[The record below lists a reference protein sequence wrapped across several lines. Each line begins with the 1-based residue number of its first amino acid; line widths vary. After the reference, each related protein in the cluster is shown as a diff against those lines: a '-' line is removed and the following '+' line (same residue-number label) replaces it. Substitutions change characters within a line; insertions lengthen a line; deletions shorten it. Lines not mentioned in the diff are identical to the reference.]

1 VRYFGLI
8 AFILAAACTQDAPAV
23 ATPSSSATPPP
34 RPVASICKLP
44 VWWSADQDIH
54 AGFVSVPDG
63 AFTDAGILPLL
74 RPTSNTLSSVEFY
87 GAGYVSASKSWLKV
101 NRDLVS
107 PDGTQIAFWADD
119 SATSEIRVLN
129 VASREERVL
138 YRGTTLYIPI
148 AFNSDGIYLVNAI
161 HLRQGSF
168 EKLYRLDPAGGMPQ
182 LVPGSDRHMYQWGWV
197 LIADG
202 AAWGIDN
209 QVQGSTY
216 LYSVLRLDLA
226 TSKVTTWL
234 EGQDKM
240 PWPQAVDS
248 QHRLYAAAYDGPLGR
263 VDSPGRT
270 VELRSPEQIQFSGG
284 IGVAGAVVDSIGVWF
299 SGREGVWLF
308 QDGHDAMK
316 VALPVS
322 ANEPVRPAGPCI

>member
-1 VRYFGLI
+1 
-8 AFILAAACTQDAPAV
+8 
-23 ATPSSSATPPP
+23 
-34 RPVASICKLP
+34 LP
-44 VWWSADQDIH
+44 VWWSAGQDIH

-63 AFTDAGILPLL
+63 AFTDSGTLPLL

-87 GAGYVSASKSWLKV
+87 GAAYLNASNSWLKV

-107 PDGTQIAFWADD
+107 PDGTQIAFWEAD
-119 SATSEIRVLN
+119 STTSEIRVLN
-129 VASREERVL
+129 VASREERVI
-138 YRGTTLYIPI
+138 YRGTTVYIPI

-161 HLRQGSF
+161 HLRQGSL
-168 EKLYRLDPAGGMPQ
+168 EKLYRLNPAGGMPQ
-182 LVPGSDRHMYQWGWV
+182 LVPGSDHHMYQWGWV

-240 PWPQAVDS
+240 AWPQAVDS
-248 QHRLYAAAYDGPLGR
+248 QHRLYAATYDGPLWR
-263 VDSPGRT
+263 VDSPGRA
-270 VELRSPEQIQFSGG
+270 VELRAPEQIQFSGG
-284 IGVAGAVVDSIGVWF
+284 IGVAGPVVDSIGVWF
-299 SGREGVWLF
+299 SGQGGIWLYADGRNPRKFTVGPTDTVW
-308 QDGHDAMK
+308 
-316 VALPVS
+316 
-322 ANEPVRPAGPCI
+322 PAGPCT